1 MTKETIDKDKYIS
14 ILGKVNHKPI
24 IIESIFSY
32 IKYNPYILFK
42 LVEKDKILAS
52 SLNSYFKPIKKN
64 NNLSKTLND
73 NIKILLFYKQ
83 FKEYITGYFPDDIY
97 LYEKEYSENTT
108 DPSFI
113 NFKLNLYLEK
123 VFDKNSSNITKNEI
137 ANIYQQTS
145 RIIGNN
151 SLVYLPKINKKTKQ
165 IYFDGSY
172 IEDNLINE
180 TNYFKKTIEDL
191 ICIIDDN
198 KFYNKVKP
206 MNKNISVNKIYFL
219 LKKGYK
225 EINIYNAIHSYLKKI
240 NSHSVTEIIFG
251 KEFFLGT
258 QIKNYNYFI
267 SYRFPIFELLKE
279 EVFLKN
285 KTFVLPGLKRIKLNS
300 DLQIH
305 DKKLLYLGLALLFP
319 NSNIN
324 IDGVNIIDYKNDQII
339 NEKLD
344 EFSGD
349 TLIVKIHSLSFLEI
363 IKNKIEDIKKISSLI
378 IYISEEVVKKNCK
391 IKNIEDIFSYFLKAK
406 SFLLYSE
413 VPLKDFDDYI
423 KNKDTYAFTTIKD
436 KKESL
441 ILLEKFEKNILT
453 FNDFFFLLD
462 KYQSS
467 TLSFANAFKNEKY
480 EKYLT
485 NYY

>member
-1 MTKETIDKDKYIS
+1 M
-14 ILGKVNHKPI
+14 
-24 IIESIFSY
+24 
-32 IKYNPYILFK
+32 
-42 LVEKDKILAS
+42 
-52 SLNSYFKPIKKN
+52 
-64 NNLSKTLND
+64 
-73 NIKILLFYKQ
+73 
-83 FKEYITGYFPDDIY
+83 
-97 LYEKEYSENTT
+97 
-108 DPSFI
+108 
-113 NFKLNLYLEK
+113 
-123 VFDKNSSNITKNEI
+123 
-137 ANIYQQTS
+137 
-145 RIIGNN
+145 
-151 SLVYLPKINKKTKQ
+151 VYLPKINKKTKQ

-441 ILLEKFEKNILT
+441 ILLEKFENNILT